1 MEANCTYLSYKQ
13 TGYFSTLVVDYI
25 NEDHKL
31 KPFYKHPVNID
42 GIQQSINAR
51 KQFPQQREIL
61 VQQLQHQYNNV
72 PVSLKLSEN
81 IEQLLQQNTFTVTT
95 AHQPNIFTG
104 PLYFIYK
111 ILHTIKLADTLKQ
124 QLPEYHFV
132 PVYYMGSEDA
142 DLDELGSISING
154 VTYTWQTKQTGAVGR
169 MKVDNAFISLMGSMH
184 GQLGVLPFGN
194 EMMDLFTKVY
204 TKGKTI
210 QQATLE
216 LINSIFGEYGL
227 VTVIP
232 DNPELKKLF
241 HSVIEKELKEQFSY
255 KAVKPTLEVLDQ
267 LYKVQAGGRELNL
280 FYLIDDKRERI
291 EVEGSTFKVLSLGLI
306 FTLEEILNELNQHP
320 ERFSANVILRGV
332 FQETILPNIAFIGG
346 GGELAYWLELK
357 NVFDAAQVPY
367 PMLVLRNSFLLAD
380 EKLKQK
386 TEAIGLQ
393 LQDLFLSEFELMNK
407 VVARQST
414 SQFSLNGELK
424 KVEDLYNAM
433 GAVAGNVDTTLQN
446 HVTALKVKAIGR
458 LQELEKKMLRAEK
471 RKFETERSQLVKIK
485 TALFPNNNLQER
497 VENLS
502 GIYGRYGK
510 EIIDIFLQH
519 SLSLEQQFAII
530 TL

>member
-1 MEANCTYLSYKQ
+1 
-13 TGYFSTLVVDYI
+13 
-25 NEDHKL
+25 
-31 KPFYKHPVNID
+31 
-42 GIQQSINAR
+42 
-51 KQFPQQREIL
+51 
-61 VQQLQHQYNNV
+61 
-72 PVSLKLSEN
+72 
-81 IEQLLQQNTFTVTT
+81 
-95 AHQPNIFTG
+95 
-104 PLYFIYK
+104 
-111 ILHTIKLADTLKQ
+111 
-124 QLPEYHFV
+124 
-132 PVYYMGSEDA
+132 
-142 DLDELGSISING
+142 
-154 VTYTWQTKQTGAVGR
+154 
-169 MKVDNAFISLMGSMH
+169 
-184 GQLGVLPFGN
+184 
-194 EMMDLFTKVY
+194 
-204 TKGKTI
+204 
-210 QQATLE
+210 
-216 LINSIFGEYGL
+216 
-227 VTVIP
+227 
-232 DNPELKKLF
+232 
-241 HSVIEKELKEQFSY
+241 
-255 KAVKPTLEVLDQ
+255 
-267 LYKVQAGGRELNL
+267 
-280 FYLIDDKRERI
+280 
-291 EVEGSTFKVLSLGLI
+291 
-306 FTLEEILNELNQHP
+306 
-320 ERFSANVILRGV
+320 
-332 FQETILPNIAFIGG
+332 
-346 GGELAYWLELK
+346 
-357 NVFDAAQVPY
+357 
-367 PMLVLRNSFLLAD
+367 MLVLRNSFLLAD